1 MYVPPGQAPLR
12 EIKHPA
18 LPWDPATLSWFFP
31 RQSSGHTGLWAAGT
45 ARLRGQGATVGG
57 RERVP
62 RGPGPRVGRSAQA
75 AAACGQESPEAGEGT
90 LPEVAATPGR
100 PCHQE
105 LPGAAGCGQGITEAP
120 LEPSGER
127 AHTLSHFC
135 TSPSSGG
142 RWPVLLPWA
151 PGPPETLRGCS
162 GPTQRPRLTRVWG
175 RALLCPQALH
185 KQAPALSQVWGSCLG
200 PGLSTRGDP
209 QPRTPKGQRQAALS
223 SHGRDHPRCPPG
235 R

>member
-62 RGPGPRVGRSAQA
+62 RGPGLRVGRSAQA

-105 LPGAAGCGQGITEAP
+105 LPGAAGCGQGSQKPLWSPQGNERTLFPTSVPAQVLGDAGPSSCPGPLGLPRLCVVALGQHRGRASPVCGDGPSFALRHSTNRLPPSPRCGGPAWGQACPLVGILN
-120 LEPSGER
+120 LEPQR
-127 AHTLSHFC
+127 
-135 TSPSSGG
+135 G
-142 RWPVLLPWA
+142 R
-151 PGPPETLRGCS
+151 GR
-162 GPTQRPRLTRVWG
+162 RP
-175 RALLCPQALH
+175 
-185 KQAPALSQVWGSCLG
+185 
-200 PGLSTRGDP
+200 
-209 QPRTPKGQRQAALS
+209 
-223 SHGRDHPRCPPG
+223 
-235 R
+235 